1 MLRPVRIL
9 LVDDNPLILRVV
21 SLMLEEV
28 GFEVVPA
35 DSGEAALA
43 IARLDPPD
51 LCIVDQE
58 MPGMKGAALVRALRL
73 SGDPRLAVAPVL
85 GISAYA
91 NAEAPLRA
99 AGASA
104 FLRKPIEE
112 ETLLEAVL
120 AALAPGA
127 AEQLALP
134 V

>member
-9 LVDDNPLILRVV
+9 LVDDNRLILRVV
-21 SLMLEEV
+21 ALVLEEV

-43 IARLDPPD
+43 LARLDPPD

-58 MPGMKGAALVRALRL
+58 MPGMKGSELIRALRS
-73 SGDPRLAVAPVL
+73 SGDVRLELAPVL

-91 NAEAPLRA
+91 SAEAPLRA
-99 AGASA
+99 AGASV

-112 ETLLEAVL
+112 EALLDAVL
-120 AALAPGA
+120 AALAPDV
-127 AEQLALP
+127 AEQGALLA
-134 V
+134 

>member
-9 LVDDNPLILRVV
+9 LVDDNRLILRVV
-21 SLMLEEV
+21 ALVLEEV

-43 IARLDPPD
+43 LARLDPPD

-58 MPGMKGAALVRALRL
+58 MPGMKGSELIRALRSSSDL
-73 SGDPRLAVAPVL
+73 RLALAPVV

-91 NAEAPLRA
+91 SAEAPLRA

-112 ETLLEAVL
+112 EALLDAVL
-120 AALAPGA
+120 AALAPGVA
-127 AEQLALP
+127 SESALP

>member
-43 IARLDPPD
+43 LARLDPPD